1 MIDPHE
7 QRTCHWCGRRGRG
20 SGGRR
25 PGQADCPRFR
35 LKPARGLN
43 ARMGVAGPRP
53 SAGRCSRQEVAKT
66 ADASLTWWIDIRAFR
81 DRCRPA
87 KAFCI
92 NKGLNLAEKP
102 QARGFRPSCCI
113 CTRAPTWS
121 TRGLVES
128 WLTRT
133 FLDLIPR
140 EQARFQG
147 RHRPWG
153 ALCQHSPASRPPTSC
168 PHSHSYPQTPELHGM
183 TRSRGCG
190 RQKTTVYH
198 PLPARIQMFLYST
211 GSCARRGART
221 RIWCGQPQH

>member
-1 MIDPHE
+1 GCLADEPLSFPGVGVSVWAKAVEATMRATRITASVLINFFIANLLHIVDDEPNE

-66 ADASLTWWIDIRAFR
+66 ADSSLTWWIDIRAFR

-113 CTRAPTWS
+113 CTRAQ
-121 TRGLVES
+121 RGVQE
-128 WLTRT
+128 
-133 FLDLIPR
+133 
-140 EQARFQG
+140 A
-147 RHRPWG
+147 
-153 ALCQHSPASRPPTSC
+153 
-168 PHSHSYPQTPELHGM
+168 
-183 TRSRGCG
+183 
-190 RQKTTVYH
+190 
-198 PLPARIQMFLYST
+198 
-211 GSCARRGART
+211 
-221 RIWCGQPQH
+221 